1 MLNIHCKCSNRT
13 KATIQQQREANNI
26 NVSLMKLWRCLQGMK
41 RKSSDA
47 ATAANGGSAGS
58 GASSSSSSA
67 TAGGD
72 IIPFRESKL
81 THLLMPLL
89 SRTGL
94 EGVAMVVCVNPQ
106 PDDYDETL
114 TILGKLPISALPL
127 FVFVML
133 LLPVPAHSMN
143 RTSSC
148 RMCTNPN
155 R

>member
-1 MLNIHCKCSNRT
+1 
-13 KATIQQQREANNI
+13 
-26 NVSLMKLWRCLQGMK
+26 MK
-41 RKSSDA
+41 RKTSDA
-47 ATAANGGSAGS
+47 ATTANGTNA

-67 TAGGD
+67 GD

-114 TILGKLPISALPL
+114 TILGKLTILSA
-127 FVFVML
+127 
-133 LLPVPAHSMN
+133 
-143 RTSSC
+143 RTINSVDELVI
-148 RMCTNPN
+148 
-155 R
+155 